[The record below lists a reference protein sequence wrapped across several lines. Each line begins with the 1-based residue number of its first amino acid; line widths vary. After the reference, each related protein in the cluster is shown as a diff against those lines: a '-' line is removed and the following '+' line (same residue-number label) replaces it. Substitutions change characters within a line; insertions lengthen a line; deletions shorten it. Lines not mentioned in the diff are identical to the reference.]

1 MSSVDA
7 AQIKGG
13 AEGPVFEQM
22 NPTDKELKENPEL
35 AINVLL
41 FQIWLRIIVLS
52 RSRGNMAP
60 LSKLFEFMWEWVL
73 YDEPSEKLEALR
85 LGNGQDNPWDA
96 ILTLMRIKKRGRP
109 VTPLRHT
116 AIKAL
121 FYKEYLKKS
130 WAQITRRYCH
140 CGRSHD
146 DKLTLHRCQQIIE
159 VTKRRLENLLK
170 ENQIDFPPV
179 SAFKSQLS
187 NKSVMVPPSK
197 AIPTPEGLQQR
208 PKIKR
213 DITSMLYLAHP
224 AIALLYRPDNL
235 SLLAQLYDEL
245 DKNGEAIVLTMCD
258 PAVKGWVPLWFPE
271 LRTSRP
277 IESRAAY
284 EEVRLEWFD
293 KAFRHFAGARWPL
306 RGSVAEQMRTV
317 ADTLRLIYRAACDDT
332 TLELDNLLL

>member
-7 AQIKGG
+7 ARIESG

-52 RSRGNMAP
+52 RSGGNTAP
-60 LSKLFEFMWEWVL
+60 LSKLLEFMWEWVL

-85 LGNGQDNPWDA
+85 LANDQDNPWDA

-140 CGRSHD
+140 CGRPHG

-159 VTKRRLENLLK
+159 VTARKLKTLLK

-179 SAFKSQLS
+179 SAFRSQLS
-187 NKSVMVPPSK
+187 NKSVMVLPSK
-197 AIPTPEGLQQR
+197 AIPTLEGLQR
-208 PKIKR
+208 PKIKP
-213 DITSMLYLAHP
+213 DITSMLYRAHP
-224 AIALLYRPDNL
+224 AIALLHRRDNVTL
-235 SLLAQLYDEL
+235 FEVVYDEF
-245 DKNGEAIVLTMCD
+245 DKNGQAIVLTMCD
-258 PAVKGWVPLWFPE
+258 PAVKGWVPFWFPA

-317 ADTLRLIYRAACDDT
+317 ADTLRLIYRAACDDA
-332 TLELDNLLL
+332 TLELDNLLP